1 VTQRS
6 YGQFCAAAKALD
18 VVGERWTLLVVR
30 ELLLGPRRFTDLLA
44 ALPGLGTSL
53 LASRLKQLEAAG
65 VIRREQ
71 LPPPAG
77 SRVYQITDTGLGV
90 GLVVKALADWGARL
104 LDTPGPE
111 EAVRAEWLALHL
123 AVSAPSEAV
132 AGAPETYQV
141 HVGDDVLHIVLTG
154 SSAQALSGPAPYLPD
169 LVIRTD
175 QATFIELS
183 LGRADL
189 TALVAADRA
198 QVTGDQ
204 GSVSRAARLFSSAGH
219 HPAPA
224 ADPGAARAAQKEQ
237 HA

>member
-77 SRVYQITDTGLGV
+77 SWVYQITEAGLGV

-104 LDTPGPE
+104 LDTLGPE
-111 EAVRAEWLALHL
+111 ETFRADWLALHL
-123 AVSAPSEAV
+123 AVSTPAEAV
-132 AGAPETYQV
+132 AGVRETYQV
-141 HVGDDVLHIVLTG
+141 HIDDDVLHIVLTG
-154 SSAQALSGPAPYLPD
+154 TGAQARSGPAPVPPD

-175 QATFIELS
+175 QAAFIELS
-183 LGRADL
+183 LGRTSL
-189 TALVAADRA
+189 TALVAAHRA

-204 GSVSRAARLFSSAGH
+204 GSVGRAARLFSSASH
-219 HPAPA
+219 QPKPAT
-224 ADPGAARAAQKEQ
+224 DPGAAQKEQ